1 MDGSYFLKLVEKE
14 TILSTEKG
22 NKICVQSTLFLCQG
36 NWKITIIIHN
46 VRLEA
51 KDYKVHPWLS
61 CAIPEGSAAFCMEG
75 TNIFIFGTD

>member
-36 NWKITIIIHN
+36 NWKITIIHN